1 LKHRHNLDN
10 LNNEGDRQKK
20 MNLIESIISGIQAL
34 FSHKM
39 RTLLTLLGIVIGVA
53 AVIGMIS
60 IGDGARTIIMED
72 SEKIGGATMIR
83 FQRARHIMKAGRWV
97 HNDSKENF
105 VYEDA
110 IALEEECQSVKHVIP
125 SISNH
130 HGMRISSGSGLN
142 MREMYSGYQGVTP
155 DFKKAMKWNTK
166 EGRFVSD
173 ADIDYATSVCVLG
186 QDVVKELFGDI
197 DPIGADVK
205 LQNQRFTV
213 IGTMETRG
221 RSLRYGFNLDEIVF
235 IPLTTVQQRFT
246 GNKYVNDISVQAK
259 SIQLVPKAMAEAT
272 AVLKARHKGEVF
284 FDTRD
289 VASGLDF
296 VLKINK
302 IIKILLTG
310 VAGFSLMIGGI
321 GIMNIMLVSVAE
333 RTREIGLRKAIGAR
347 PLDILVQFL
356 IEAVLLCAFGGA
368 LGLLIGF
375 LFGSGVAWIVTSFIT
390 KTISWPSTL
399 PMFWAIVSIVFS
411 AVIGIFFG
419 LYPAIQASRLP
430 PVEALRME

>member
-1 LKHRHNLDN
+1 
-10 LNNEGDRQKK
+10 
-20 MNLIESIISGIQAL
+20 MNLLESIISGIQVL

-39 RTLLTLLGIVIGVA
+39 RTLLTLLGVMIGVA

-60 IGDGARTIIMED
+60 IGDGAKTIIMED

-83 FQRARHIMKAGRWV
+83 FQRARHIMKGNRWV

-105 VYEDA
+105 IYEDA
-110 IALEEECQSVKHVIP
+110 LAIEEECSSVKHVIP
-125 SISNH
+125 SISTH
-130 HGMRISSGSGLN
+130 RGLRISAGSGLN

-155 DFKKAMKWNTK
+155 DFKKAMKWDTK

-186 QDVVKELFGDI
+186 QDVVKELFSDE
-197 DPIGADVK
+197 DPIGAEVK
-205 LQNQRFTV
+205 LRDQRFTV

-246 GNKYVNDISVQAK
+246 GNNYVNDISVQAK
-259 SIQLVPKAMAEAT
+259 TPQLVPKAMAEAT
-272 AVLKARHKGEVF
+272 AVLKARHKGEEF
-284 FDTRD
+284 FDSRD

-333 RTREIGLRKAIGAR
+333 RTREIGLRKAMGAR
-347 PLDILVQFL
+347 PRDILVQFL
-356 IEAVLLCAFGGA
+356 IEAVLLCALGG
-368 LGLLIGF
+368 LIGLLVGF
-375 LFGSGVAWIVTSFIT
+375 LFGAGVAWIVTSFIT

-399 PMFWAIVSIVFS
+399 PMFWAIVSVVFS
-411 AVIGIFFG
+411 AIIGIFFG
-419 LYPAIQASRLP
+419 LYPAVRAARLA

>member
-1 LKHRHNLDN
+1 
-10 LNNEGDRQKK
+10 
-20 MNLIESIISGIQAL
+20 MNLLESIISGILVL

-39 RTLLTLLGIVIGVA
+39 RTLLTLLGVMIGVA

-60 IGDGARTIIMED
+60 IGDGAKTIIMED

-105 VYEDA
+105 IYEDA
-110 IALEEECQSVKHVIP
+110 QALEEECPSVRHVIP
-125 SISNH
+125 SISNRR
-130 HGMRISSGSGLN
+130 GIRISAGSGLN

-155 DFKKAMKWNTK
+155 DFKKAMKWDIK

-173 ADIDYATSVCVLG
+173 ADIEYATSVCVLG
-186 QDVVKELFGDI
+186 QDVVKELFSDE
-197 DPIGADVK
+197 DPIGAEVK
-205 LQNQRFTV
+205 LRDQRFTV
-213 IGTMETRG
+213 IGTLETRG

-246 GNKYVNDISVQAK
+246 GNKYVNDIAVQAK
-259 SIQLVPKAMAEAT
+259 TPQLVPKAMAEAT
-272 AVLKARHKGEVF
+272 AILKARHKGEEF

-347 PLDILVQFL
+347 PIDILVQFL
-356 IEAVLLCAFGGA
+356 IEAVLLCALGG
-368 LGLLIGF
+368 LIGLLVGF
-375 LFGSGVAWIVTSFIT
+375 LFGAGVAWIVTSFIT

-399 PMFWAIVSIVFS
+399 PLFLAIVSVGFS

-419 LYPAIQASRLP
+419 LYPAVRAASLP